1 MSTEVQNTQ
10 GEDNNKVA
18 KEYDKNVKTLIAI
31 VGGDKNLY
39 PNKKVKKDVVT
50 TIVDGLLKQRKEKA
64 EEEIKTDLVNILD
77 KKVLLDKEIKAKE
90 EELAKLKISKQKEF
104 NESFKKIISRIEN
117 INELEKDYYNSLNT
131 TDDLAKKAE

>member
-1 MSTEVQNTQ
+1 MSTETQNTQ
-10 GEDNNKVA
+10 NEDNNKVA

-64 EEEIKTDLVNILD
+64 EEEIKADLVNILD

-90 EELAKLKISKQKEF
+90 EELAKLKIAKQKEF